1 MLDIILGIF
10 IKFPYVFYT
19 FLIAIFTYLLMNMIK
34 NLYVESNNK
43 IKEKKQELQ
52 FKENPFL
59 KYKSYLNNLQRYS
72 NRLDISPGY
81 STARYSSRVIDY
93 NKERDEYASKSSNLI
108 KIIQEANDLGKSEK
122 DILINLINKENT
134 SYIQWLTDEE
144 NEKNK
149 VINAFINAQSKTEE
163 LKKQK
168 FLRKRK
174 LIEKL
179 VAPYSHIQVE
189 FGSANYPYL
198 SKSNKICVKSNIY
211 EYKKFDKYLY
221 VTADGESYEIA
232 VVNLYRKLSE
242 LRKKGN
248 LRKIDRNNDSES
260 V

>member
-1 MLDIILGIF
+1 MLDIIIGIF
-10 IKFPYVFYT
+10 IKFPYIFYT

-34 NLYVESNNK
+34 NLYVESNKK

-52 FKENPFL
+52 FKENPIL
-59 KYKSYLNNLQRYS
+59 KYQSYLNNLQRYS
-72 NRLDISPGY
+72 NRFDKRPGY
-81 STARYSSRVIDY
+81 SISRYSSSGINY
-93 NKERDEYASKSSNLI
+93 LKERDEYNLKSSKLI
-108 KIIQEANDLGKSEK
+108 SIIQDASDLDKSEK

-149 VINAFINAQSKTEE
+149 VINAIINVQSRTEE
-163 LKKQK
+163 IKKQK

-179 VAPYSHIQVE
+179 VAPYSHIQIE

-211 EYKKFDKYLY
+211 EYKKHDKYLY
-221 VTADGESYEIA
+221 VTADGESYDIA
-232 VVNLYRKLSE
+232 VVNLYRQLSDF
-242 LRKKGN
+242 RKKGN
-248 LRKIDRNNDSES
+248 LRKIDRNNDAES